1 MVSTRDRS
9 RPRRRSPKSFRRPP
23 QSSQSSQPPLQAPRL
38 RLLLVWG
45 LLLFAMVGLTVKLA
59 QLQLEQG
66 PELHARAQEQQKI
79 YRVPRAAR
87 RPIEDSQGNVV
98 AVDRMVYTLFV
109 HPIMFDQP
117 LSEIARQLS
126 EQIEV
131 EPTALIEQFGQQETG
146 IRVASN
152 LSEEV
157 AKRIRGLQLNGL
169 DLLPTQQRRYP
180 HQDLLA
186 QIVGYIDFDGTAQA
200 GLEYGYQDQL
210 LYEEPGQTPNLAGL
224 PPAVVKDDQSL
235 QLTIDSRLQRVAQRN
250 LASTLAQHGA
260 KRGTVLV
267 MDSDSGEILAM
278 AVLPTYDPNRYY
290 DADVEQFK
298 NWAVSDLYEP
308 GSTFKPI
315 NVAIAL
321 EAGAIKV
328 DDQIYDE
335 GRIPYEG
342 WTIQNS
348 DFSVAGGH
356 GTISITDVLRYSSNV
371 GMVHIMEGV
380 DREAYYN
387 ALEALGLGQETG
399 IDLPAETAGQLKDR
413 SEFVSKGIEAATTAF
428 GQGFSLTPIQ
438 MIQLQATLANGGK
451 LVTPHVVRGLV
462 NQAGELTWQPQRPA
476 PKQVFDPSVSQQV
489 LAMMEAVVDD
499 GTGKPAKIS
508 GYRIAG
514 KTGTAQKANEFGQYG
529 NQRITSFVS
538 IVPVNDPH
546 YVVLAVIDEPQGD
559 NAYGS
564 TVAAPLVKSVL
575 ESLLVF
581 ERVPPQG
588 S

>member
-9 RPRRRSPKSFRRPP
+9 RSRRRTSKFFRRRATRAT
-23 QSSQSSQPPLQAPRL
+23 QLPLQAPRL
-38 RLLLVWG
+38 RLMMVWG
-45 LLLFAMVGLTVKLA
+45 LLLFSMVGLTVQLA
-59 QLQLEQG
+59 QLQLEEG
-66 PELHARAQEQQKI
+66 PELLAMAREQQKI
-79 YRVPRAAR
+79 YSVSRAAR
-87 RPIEDSQGNVV
+87 RPVIDSQGNVV

-109 HPIMFDQP
+109 HPSMFNQP
-117 LSEIARQLS
+117 LPEVASQLS
-126 EQIEV
+126 SLVEI
-131 EPTALIEQFGQQETG
+131 EPTALLEQFGQQETG
-146 IRVASN
+146 IRVAGN
-152 LSEEV
+152 LSEET
-157 AKRIRGLQLNGL
+157 AKRIRGLQLDGI
-169 DLLPTQQRRYP
+169 DLLPAQQRLYP
-180 HQDLLA
+180 HQELLA
-186 QIVGYIDFDGTAQA
+186 QVVGYIDYDGTAQA
-200 GLEYGYQDQL
+200 GLEYSYQDQL
-210 LYEEPGQTPNLAGL
+210 LYEEPDQTPGLAGL
-224 PPAVVKDDQSL
+224 PPVVAKDDQSL

-250 LASTLAQHGA
+250 LASTLAQHRA

-267 MDSDSGEILAM
+267 MDSASGEILAM
-278 AVLPTYDPNRYY
+278 AVSPTYDPNRYY

-315 NVAIAL
+315 NIAIAL
-321 EAGAIKV
+321 EAGVINP
-328 DDQIYDE
+328 DDQLYDE

-348 DFSVAGGH
+348 DFSVSGGH

-371 GMVHIMEGV
+371 GMVHIMEGM
-380 DREAYYN
+380 DREAYYS

-428 GQGFSLTPIQ
+428 GQGFSLTPMQ
-438 MIQLQATLANGGK
+438 MLQLQATLANGGK

-489 LAMMEAVVDD
+489 LEMMEAVVKD
-499 GTGKPAKIS
+499 GTGKPAQIS

-538 IVPVNDPH
+538 IVPVDDPR

-564 TVAAPLVKSVL
+564 TVAAPLVKSVI